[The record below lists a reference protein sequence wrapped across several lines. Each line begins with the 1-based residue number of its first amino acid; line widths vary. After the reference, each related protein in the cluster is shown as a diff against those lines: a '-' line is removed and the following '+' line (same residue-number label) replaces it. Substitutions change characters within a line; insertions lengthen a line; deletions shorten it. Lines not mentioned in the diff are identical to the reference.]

1 MTFFLFEY
9 HAVLA
14 IFNCITFAVLSIFF
28 KEHANSNI
36 RFLGECFGD
45 KMILNRRDLGL
56 GFKKE
61 DRRCDLFFINIQNM
75 WQSIILVSDFK
86 KTRY

>member
-1 MTFFLFEY
+1 MTFFLFQY

-28 KEHANSNI
+28 KEEASSDVP
-36 RFLGECFGD
+36 FLRGYVRG
-45 KMILNRRDLGL
+45 KMKLNRLYLGL
-56 GFKKE
+56 GLKKE
-61 DRRCDLFFINIQNM
+61 DCRCDLFFINIQNM